1 MTGLKHDRAN
11 EAGSE
16 FQAQTE
22 VGPLL
27 RGFENSADG
36 GQLDGCKCYHKSE
49 PLATA
54 KLSH

>member
-1 MTGLKHDRAN
+1 MTGLNHDLTD
-11 EAGSE
+11 EGGSE

-36 GQLDGCKCYHKSE
+36 GQLDGGQQI
-49 PLATA
+49 L
-54 KLSH
+54 